1 MKKTIL
7 FFISFQ
13 ILALLSYG
21 QWKTKEASA
30 KKIDRPV
37 IVDGFINE
45 PSWEETPQAGDFI
58 QFQPERG
65 RLASLNTVV
74 KILYDDNFVY
84 FGFLCY
90 DPEPDK
96 IAARITK
103 RDEELNSDDA
113 VLIYLDTFNDRRTC
127 YFFMTNLL
135 GTQLDGRITD
145 NGKTRQTTWDGIWK
159 SAGQK
164 TDFGWSVEIAVDLS
178 CLKYEP
184 GEEKAWGLNFGR
196 SVPRRLEKSF
206 WIGPL
211 ESPLKV
217 SQYGV
222 LKGLELVKSEKKYSI
237 IPHIISKLEEGKK
250 SELEAGIDARYAFSQ
265 MVSGNLTI
273 NPDFATVEADQEK
286 INLTR
291 FELNLPEKRNFFLEG
306 SEIYRQRI
314 NLFYSRRISDI
325 YGGIKVYGKS
335 AGFEFSGLSAQTKK
349 DETLGADSANFGVF
363 RLKKDVMKSSNIG
376 FLLANKL
383 TNGKNKGTAGF
394 DTSLY
399 FTDTFKFTGQLA
411 LSYGDYNKRNLAFFL
426 RPSYDSST
434 FHIHIRYTQLGE
446 KFADNANE
454 VGFVRD
460 DNRRELDSAVSKTF
474 WVKKWGFERIE
485 YNSNYNIYWG
495 MDRTLRSWQVD
506 EGMEFDFKNKFSI
519 ELNHNQEYKLYEKE
533 FRNHRTEFELGY
545 NTREWQSAQVSYSFG
560 HNFDLDFSL
569 VSGKINYK
577 LTRDFSLSYD
587 LTRLNFEP
595 DPENESTWIHIVRA
609 TNYFTKDLFIK
620 LFYQL
625 NSSIDKSNIQILFV
639 YRFQPPF
646 GFIQLAY
653 QKGTARF
660 GEKGTQGHT
669 VFLKLTYMF

>member
-1 MKKTIL
+1 MKKTVL
-7 FFISFQ
+7 FFMLFLLLNFFSF
-13 ILALLSYG
+13 G
-21 QWKTKEASA
+21 QWKMKETSA
-30 KKIDRPV
+30 RKIDEPL
-37 IVDGFINE
+37 IVDGFLSE
-45 PSWEETPQAGDFI
+45 PLWEKAPQAGGFI

-65 RLASLNTVV
+65 RPASLNTVV
-74 KILYDDNFVY
+74 KILYDNNFIY
-84 FGFLCY
+84 FGFLSY

-96 IAARITK
+96 TAASITK
-103 RDEELNSDDA
+103 RDAELKSDDA
-113 VLIYLDTFNDRRTC
+113 VLVYLDTFHDRRTC
-127 YFFMTNLL
+127 YFFITNLL

-159 SAGQK
+159 SAGKK
-164 TDFGWSVEIAVDLS
+164 TDFGWSVEISIDLS

-184 GEEKAWGLNFGR
+184 GEEKSWGLNFGR

-206 WIGPL
+206 WVGPL

-222 LKGLELVKSEKKYSI
+222 LNGLEIVKSEKKYSI

-291 FELNLPEKRNFFLEG
+291 FELDLPEKRNFFLEG
-306 SEIYRQRI
+306 SEMYRQRI

-325 YGGIKVYGKS
+325 YGGLKVYGKS
-335 AGFEFSGLSAQTKK
+335 GGFEFSGLSTQTKK
-349 DETLGADSANFGVF
+349 DETLGEDSANFSVF

-383 TNGKNKGTAGF
+383 TGGKNRGTAGF

-399 FTDTFKFTGQLA
+399 FTDTLKFTGQLA
-411 LSYGDYNKRNLAFFL
+411 LSYGDYDKRNIAFFL

-434 FHIHIRYTQLGE
+434 FHIHIRYGQLGE
-446 KFADNANE
+446 NFADNANE

-460 DNRRELDSAVSKTF
+460 DNRKELDSAIRKTF
-474 WVKKWGFERIE
+474 WIKKLGFERIE
-485 YNSNYNIYWG
+485 YSSNYNIYWG
-495 MDRTLRSWQVD
+495 MDRTLRSWKVD
-506 EGMEFDFKNKFSI
+506 EGLEFDFKNKFSI
-519 ELNHNQEYKLYEKE
+519 ELNHTQEYKLFEKE
-533 FRNHRTEFELGY
+533 FRNHHTQFELGY
-545 NTREWQSAQVSYSFG
+545 NTREWQSAQISYSFG

-569 VSGKINYK
+569 VTGGINYK
-577 LTRDFSLSYD
+577 LTQDFSLSYD

-660 GEKGTQGHT
+660 GEKGTQGNT
-669 VFLKLTYMF
+669 LFLKLTYMF